1 MLRVAAAAGG
11 RPSVLFGR
19 WHRYPQ
25 RPRAGRREE
34 RIVARR
40 QATASKARRP
50 VPKATRTGRKGQDTR
65 ERIVAVARA
74 ILVDEGYDNFVVRQ
88 ISARV
93 GIKPGNLQYY
103 FANKKELLQAVLE
116 PELARYHQAFASV
129 TSDKSG
135 KSEVILAVVDFL
147 LQEVTRKA
155 TCNIWYTVWALAPQD
170 QDISALMDDWYQKYL
185 QDLQSVIRSANPTI
199 TERRA
204 GHVACILTAIM
215 DGLTNQIGYGK
226 VRHDIHGGLESA
238 VRTLSLELVE

>member
-1 MLRVAAAAGG
+1 MMAVKRPPVSKPG
-11 RPSVLFGR
+11 RA
-19 WHRYPQ
+19 
-25 RPRAGRREE
+25 PRK
-34 RIVARR
+34 
-40 QATASKARRP
+40 TS
-50 VPKATRTGRKGQDTR
+50 RTGRKGQDTR
-65 ERIVAVARA
+65 ERIIAAARA

-129 TSDKSG
+129 TCDKSG
-135 KSEVILAVVDFL
+135 KREVILAVVDFL

-155 TCNIWYTVWALAPQD
+155 ACNIWYTVWALAPQD

-185 QDLQSVIRSANPTI
+185 QELQSVIRSANPAI
-199 TERRA
+199 SERRA
-204 GHVACILTAIM
+204 GHIACILTAIM

-226 VRHDIHGGLESA
+226 VPHDIHGGLESA
-238 VRTLSLELVE
+238 VRTLFLDLVD

>member
-1 MLRVAAAAGG
+1 MMAVKRPPVSKPG
-11 RPSVLFGR
+11 RA
-19 WHRYPQ
+19 
-25 RPRAGRREE
+25 PRK
-34 RIVARR
+34 
-40 QATASKARRP
+40 TS
-50 VPKATRTGRKGQDTR
+50 RTGRKGQDTR
-65 ERIVAVARA
+65 ERIIAAARA

-129 TSDKSG
+129 TCDKSG

-155 TCNIWYTVWALAPQD
+155 ACNIWYTVWALAPQD

-185 QDLQSVIRSANPTI
+185 QELQSVIRSANPAI
-199 TERRA
+199 SERRA
-204 GHVACILTAIM
+204 GHIACILTAIM

-226 VRHDIHGGLESA
+226 VPHDIHGGLESA
-238 VRTLSLELVE
+238 VRTLFLDLVD

>member
-1 MLRVAAAAGG
+1 MARSSARRSEA
-11 RPSVLFGR
+11 SVLFPCRGGYPLPLERRVSKRTVATKRPPGSKPGR
-19 WHRYPQ
+19 A
-25 RPRAGRREE
+25 PRK
-34 RIVARR
+34 
-40 QATASKARRP
+40 TS
-50 VPKATRTGRKGQDTR
+50 RTGRKGLHTR
-65 ERIVAVARA
+65 ERIIAAARA

>member
-1 MLRVAAAAGG
+1 MMAVKRPPVSKPG
-11 RPSVLFGR
+11 RA
-19 WHRYPQ
+19 
-25 RPRAGRREE
+25 PRK
-34 RIVARR
+34 
-40 QATASKARRP
+40 TS
-50 VPKATRTGRKGQDTR
+50 RTGRKGQDTR
-65 ERIVAVARA
+65 ERIIAAARA

-129 TSDKSG
+129 TCDKSG

-155 TCNIWYTVWALAPQD
+155 ACNIWYTVWALAPQD

-185 QDLQSVIRSANPTI
+185 QELQSVIRSANPAI
-199 TERRA
+199 SERRA
-204 GHVACILTAIM
+204 GHIACILTAIM

-226 VRHDIHGGLESA
+226 VPHDIHSGLESA
-238 VRTLSLELVE
+238 VRTLFLDLVD